1 MSTSRPPLG
10 TDPAAFWQSV
20 YSSRPATVP
29 TPNVRLI
36 EVASALPTGDAL
48 DLGSGA
54 GGDALW
60 LAGRRWHV
68 TAADISSAAVERLT
82 SLAAAQGVGDRITA
96 VAHDLGSGFPPGEFD
111 LICAHYLHTPFELD
125 RAGVLR
131 SAAHALRVN
140 GRLLVV
146 DHGSAAPWSWNQD
159 PDAHYPSPTEIAD
172 GIGLDPAGWTVERAD
187 APRRTATG
195 PDGQQAEVVDHV
207 LLVRRTA

>member
-10 TDPAAFWQSV
+10 TDAAAFWQSL
-20 YSSRPATVP
+20 YASRPSTDP
-29 TPNVRLI
+29 TPNVRLTEI
-36 EVASALPTGDAL
+36 ASALPPGDAL

-60 LAGRRWHV
+60 LAGRGWHV
-68 TAADISSAAVERLT
+68 TAADISAAAVEGLT
-82 SLAAAQGVGDRITA
+82 SLAASHGVGDRISA
-96 VAHDLGSGFPPGEFD
+96 VRYDLGSGFPPGEFD
-111 LICAHYLHTPFELD
+111 LVCAHYLHTPFELD
-125 RAGVLR
+125 RTAVLR

-146 DHGSAAPWSWNQD
+146 DHGSAAPWSWDQG
-159 PDAHYPSPTEIAD
+159 AHHPSPREIA
-172 GIGLDPAGWTVERAD
+172 GSIGLDPARWTVERAD

-207 LLVRRTA
+207 LLVHRTA